1 MKGKKKSK
9 YQKIESRAKE
19 YYERWRKTGSFS
31 PALNEVICVT
41 RIGWNHLIDPRK
53 RRTKRQKAVRLE
65 SLPLAKKL
73 IETSTTYQ
81 EKRND
86 KSIEYYAFVAEI
98 GGRRIKV
105 VVSSKNGGKKVFLS
119 VIVLR

>member
-9 YQKIESRAKE
+9 YQKIESRARK
-19 YYERWRKTGSFS
+19 YYEKWRKTGSFS
-31 PALNEVICVT
+31 PALNEIIHVT
-41 RIGWNHLIDPRK
+41 RLGWNHLIDPRK
-53 RRTKRQKAVRLE
+53 RRTKRQKAIRLE
-65 SLPLAKKL
+65 ALPLAKKL

-81 EKRND
+81 EKRRD
-86 KSIEYYAFVAEI
+86 KGLEYYAFVAEI
-98 GGRRIKV
+98 EGRRIKT

>member
-9 YQKIESRAKE
+9 YRKVESKARR
-19 YYERWRKTGSFS
+19 YYEEWRKTGSFS
-31 PALNEVICVT
+31 PALNEIVYVT
-41 RIGWNHLIDPRK
+41 RIGWDHLIDPRK
-53 RRTKRQKAVRLE
+53 RRTKRQKATRLE
-65 SLPLAKKL
+65 ALPLAKKL

-81 EKRND
+81 EKRRD
-86 KSIEYYAFVAEI
+86 KSIAYYAFVAEI
-98 GGRRIKV
+98 GGKRIKA